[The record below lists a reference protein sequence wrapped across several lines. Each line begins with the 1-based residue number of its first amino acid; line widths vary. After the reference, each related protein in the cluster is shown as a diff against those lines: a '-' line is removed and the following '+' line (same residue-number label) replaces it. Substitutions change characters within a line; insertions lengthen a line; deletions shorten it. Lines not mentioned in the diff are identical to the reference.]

1 MENSNTTLT
10 LKKLC
15 DLINKQQ
22 GLFATLT
29 TQNRVSQ
36 EVRVR
41 FSLRPPKIM
50 NLDNLSNLIELFSHQ
65 VKKQNKK
72 DIFLQWLNP
81 NNQKTYTW
89 EEAEKNILKL
99 SKIIKENIKEGDR
112 CLLVSENRPEWFV
125 SDLAIMLSDGITVPA
140 YTTYTEEDYKY
151 LIEDCEPSLV
161 IVSNNELL
169 KKLSKTIDEKDFIKK
184 VITLDEVSKVTD
196 NLNLITKEKYLGF
209 NSITK
214 IDLLEKDKIQNDKLK
229 RTSPACIIY
238 TSGTGGN
245 PKGVMLSHGG
255 ILNNIV
261 GACEIMKPLINTRP
275 VFLTWLP
282 LSHSYEHC
290 VQFAQI
296 AVGAKVFY
304 AQKIE
309 KLLENM
315 SEAKPTIMTAVPR
328 FYQNLY
334 NKINI
339 NLKKQT
345 GIKAKLIEA
354 TLRLG
359 KKKLIGQEMTFFEKL
374 INIIVEEIVRKK
386 IKKQFGGNLKA
397 FVSGGG
403 ALDQEIGEFLNSI
416 GLPTLQGYGLTETS
430 PVVSCNPIHK
440 IRVETVGP
448 PFKGNQVKIADD
460 GEILVKGENV
470 MLGYWNKKEETDKVI
485 INGWLHTG
493 DIGEI
498 DPEDGYLKI
507 TDRKKDI
514 IVSAGGDNIS
524 PAKIE
529 NMITNEPE
537 VDQCMVYG
545 DKKNYIVALIVPNK
559 DFLNQKEKIQ
569 NVIEKINKKLTLL
582 EKIKKIQ
589 LIDESFSIE
598 NGLMTPTMKVKRK
611 KVTEKYKNQLEKLY

>member
-1 MENSNTTLT
+1 
-10 LKKLC
+10 
-15 DLINKQQ
+15 
-22 GLFATLT
+22 
-29 TQNRVSQ
+29 
-36 EVRVR
+36 
-41 FSLRPPKIM
+41 M
-50 NLDNLSNLIELFSHQ
+50 NLDNLNSLIELFSHQ
-65 VKKQNKK
+65 AEKQNKK
-72 DIFLQWLNP
+72 SIFLQWLNP
-81 NNQKTYTW
+81 NDKKIYTW
-89 EEAEKNILKL
+89 EETQKNILKL

-125 SDLAIMLSDGITVPA
+125 SDMAIMLSGGITVPA

-151 LIEDCEPSLV
+151 LIEDCEPSLI
-161 IVSNNELL
+161 IVSNNEML
-169 KKLSKTIDEKDFIKK
+169 KKLSNTINEKKFIKK
-184 VITLDEVSKVTD
+184 VITLDEVNKVIH
-196 NLNLITKEKYLGF
+196 NLDIINKDKYLDF
-209 NSITK
+209 NIILK
-214 IDLLEKDKIQNDKLK
+214 NDLFEEDIIKNEKLK

-245 PKGVMLSHGG
+245 PKGVILSHGG
-255 ILNNIV
+255 ILNNLV
-261 GACEIMKPLINTRP
+261 GACEIMKPLFNSRP

-304 AQKIE
+304 AEKIE
-309 KLLENM
+309 KLLENI

-345 GIKAKLIEA
+345 GFKAKLIEA

-359 KKKLIGQEMTFFEKL
+359 KRKLLNQKMTFFEKFL
-374 INIIVEEIVRKK
+374 NFMVEILVRKK

-403 ALDQEIGEFLNSI
+403 ALDQEIGEFLNSV

-440 IRVETVGP
+440 IKVETVGP

-470 MLGYWNKKEETDKVI
+470 MLGYWNKKEETNEVI
-485 INGWLHTG
+485 IDGWLHTG

-498 DPEDGYLKI
+498 DPKDGYLKI

-529 NMITNEPE
+529 NMITNESE
-537 VDQCMVYG
+537 IDQCMVYG
-545 DKKNYIVALIVPNK
+545 DKKNYLVALIVPNK
-559 DFLNQKEKIQ
+559 EFLKEKEKIN
-569 NVIEKINKKLTLL
+569 NVIEKINKKLTLS
-582 EKIKKIQ
+582 EKIKRVQ
-589 LIDESFSIE
+589 LIDENFSIE

>member
-1 MENSNTTLT
+1 
-10 LKKLC
+10 
-15 DLINKQQ
+15 
-22 GLFATLT
+22 
-29 TQNRVSQ
+29 
-36 EVRVR
+36 
-41 FSLRPPKIM
+41 M
-50 NLDNLSNLIELFSHQ
+50 NLDNFNNLIELFANQ
-65 VKKQNKK
+65 ANKQNKK
-72 DIFLQWLNP
+72 SVFLQWLNP
-81 NNQKTYTW
+81 GNKKKYTW
-89 EEAEKNILKL
+89 EETEKNILKL
-99 SKIIKENIKEGDR
+99 SKVIKENINEGSR
-112 CLLVSENRPEWFV
+112 CLLVSENRPEWLIA
-125 SDLAIMLSDGITVPA
+125 DLAIMLAGGITVPA
-140 YTTYTEEDYKY
+140 YTTYTEDDYKY

-161 IVSNNELL
+161 IVSNNQML
-169 KKLSKTIDEKDFIKK
+169 KKLYKTINKKSFINK
-184 VITLDEVSKVTD
+184 VITLDELDEAIK
-196 NLNLITKEKYLGF
+196 NLDLIEKEKYLNF
-209 NSITK
+209 SSIIK
-214 IDLLEKDKIQNDKLK
+214 NKLLEEEKIENNELK

-245 PKGVMLSHGG
+245 PKGVILSHGG
-255 ILNNIV
+255 ILNNLV
-261 GACEIMKPLINTRP
+261 GACEITKPLFNSRP

-290 VQFAQI
+290 VQFLQI

-304 AQKIE
+304 AEKIE
-309 KLLENM
+309 KLLENI
-315 SEAKPTIMTAVPR
+315 STAKPTVMTAVPR

-334 NKINI
+334 NKINM

-345 GIKAKLIEA
+345 GLKAKLIDA

-359 KKKLIGQEMTFFEKL
+359 KKKLLNQKMTFLEILLNFIVDKL
-374 INIIVEEIVRKK
+374 VRKK

-403 ALDQEIGEFLNSI
+403 ALDKEIGEFLNAV

-440 IRVETVGP
+440 IKVETVGP
-448 PFKGNQVKIADD
+448 PFKGNEVKIAED

-470 MLGYWNKKEETDKVI
+470 MLGYWNKKKETDEVI
-485 INGWLHTG
+485 IDGWLHTG

-498 DPEDGYLKI
+498 NPDDGYLKI

-514 IVSAGGDNIS
+514 IVNAGGDNIS

-537 VDQCMVYG
+537 IDQCMVYG
-545 DKKNYIVALIVPNK
+545 DKKNYLVALIVPSK
-559 DFLNQKEKIQ
+559 DFLKEKEKID

-582 EKIKKIQ
+582 EKIKKIK
-589 LIDESFSIE
+589 LIDENFSIE

>member
-1 MENSNTTLT
+1 
-10 LKKLC
+10 
-15 DLINKQQ
+15 
-22 GLFATLT
+22 
-29 TQNRVSQ
+29 
-36 EVRVR
+36 
-41 FSLRPPKIM
+41 M

-261 GACEIMKPLINTRP
+261 GACEIMKPLINTSP

-345 GIKAKLIEA
+345 GIKARLIEA

-374 INIIVEEIVRKK
+374 INIIVEELVRKK

-569 NVIEKINKKLTLL
+569 DVIEKINKKLTLL